1 MLAALLGL
9 AVGWVRGGRLGGLS
23 RASLRW
29 FPVLVLGVALLLAA
43 QLSWLPAPAAPF
55 LVGTGYLAAIVMLVT
70 NRDQRWLLPV
80 LAGAVLNAAVIVA
93 NGGRMPVSVRALETA
108 GLPAL
113 PALVGGTDPRHLL
126 ATSASPLGLL
136 DDRLAFHIGGLAGIA
151 SPGDVLMA
159 VGVAGFVQAAMVE
172 RRHG

>member
-1 MLAALLGL
+1 M
-9 AVGWVRGGRLGGLS
+9 RGGRLGGLA

-29 FPVLVLGVALLLAA
+29 FPVLALGVVLLLAA
-43 QLSWLPAPAAPF
+43 QLPWLPRPAAPVV
-55 LVGTGYLAAIVMLVT
+55 VGAGYLTAIVMLVT

-93 NGGRMPVSVRALETA
+93 NGGRMPVSARALEAVGRPA
-108 GLPAL
+108 GA
-113 PALVGGTDPRHLL
+113 ALVGGTDPRHLL
-126 ATSASPLGLL
+126 AAPGSPLGLF

-159 VGVAGFVQAAMVE
+159 LGVAGFVQAAMVE
-172 RRHG
+172 RRPG

>member
-1 MLAALLGL
+1 LLAALLGL
-9 AVGWVRGGRLGGLS
+9 AIGWVRGGRLDGLA

-29 FPVLVLGVALLLAA
+29 VPVLVLGVVLLLAT
-43 QLSWLPAPAAPF
+43 QLPWLPAPAGPF
-55 LVGTGYLAAIVMLVT
+55 VVGAGYLAAIVMLVT

-93 NGGRMPVSVRALETA
+93 NGGRMPVSARALETA
-108 GLPAL
+108 GRPAT

-126 ATSASPLGLL
+126 GTPGTPLALL

-159 VGVAGFVQAAMVE
+159 LGVAGFVQAAMVG
-172 RRHG
+172 RRPT